1 MSLVI
6 KAPLGSQSFGQ
17 VSLNLL
23 REIFSIRDDVCFFA
37 EGQYKG
43 GQELAAFDVEKSF
56 LDKLNAAYARR
67 FMFDPK
73 RDTCIRLWHINGAE
87 TRLCNRE
94 ILYTYH
100 ETSELTSLEKRIL
113 SFQDKV
119 AVSSSYSQSVFS
131 KHGVTSYVVNPGF
144 DPDLK
149 IIQRKYFPNH
159 IHFGIMGKFEKRKH
173 TAKTIGLWAKKYG
186 NDSRFKL
193 TCAVFNPFLSQ
204 EQNDVAFD
212 RALDGK
218 KYNNIFKIPYM
229 PKNSMMNDFLC
240 SLDIDLTGL
249 SGGEGWNLPAF
260 NATALGKW
268 SIVLNATA
276 HKDWAT
282 SDNSILVEPSGEIPC
297 EDGVFFKNGL
307 PFNQGNFFDYSE
319 ESFYSATNLAISKAK
334 VNNVSGL
341 SLQTEKSYKKSATQL
356 LDLI

>member
-43 GQELAAFDVEKSF
+43 GQELAAFDLSKSF
-56 LDKLNAAYARR
+56 LDKLNAAHARR

-73 RDTCIRLWHINGAE
+73 KDTCIRLWHINGAE
-87 TRLCNRE
+87 TRLCDRE

-100 ETSELTSLEKRIL
+100 ETNTLTSLEKRIL

-119 AVSSSYSQSVFS
+119 AVSSKYSQEVFA
-131 KHGVTSYVVNPGF
+131 KHGVTAHIVNPGF

-149 IIQRKYFPNH
+149 TIERNYFPNH
-159 IHFGIMGKFEKRKH
+159 VHFGIMGKFEKRKH
-173 TAKTIGLWAKKYG
+173 TAKTIGLWAKRFGNNPKY
-186 NDSRFKL
+186 KL
-193 TCAVFNPFLSQ
+193 TCAVFNSFLSQ
-204 EQNDVAFD
+204 EQNNVALD
-212 RALDGK
+212 QALDGRR
-218 KYNNIFKIPYM
+218 YNNIFSLPYM

-268 SIVLNATA
+268 SVVLNATA

-282 SDNSILVEPSGEIPC
+282 NENSILVEPSGEISV

-319 ESFYSATNLAISKAK
+319 ESFYSAIDLAVLRAK
-334 VNNVSGL
+334 TQNSNGL
-341 SLQTEKSYKKSATQL
+341 LLREEKSYSKSATQL
-356 LDLI
+356 LSLI